1 MPKLLIYLLV
11 AITGISAATA
21 TESNTPIKSLLLS
34 KHDGTE
40 IVLMLD
46 ETPTITFDKS
56 MYDFSAWNAHIR
68 TDGFVI
74 DIAPSEIRSIIPSE
88 RVFSGINEILA
99 PGNNGDVFLDYRGED
114 ILIETSTEG
123 ITAEIYDFSG
133 IRHLHRQ
140 LMPGT
145 TVIRLNH
152 LSKGYYI
159 IKVGS
164 QTLKI
169 NKL

>member
-1 MPKLLIYLLV
+1 MPRLLISLLV

-21 TESNTPIKSLLLS
+21 TETNTSIKSLLLS

-46 ETPTITFDKS
+46 EMPTITFDMNMS
-56 MYDFSAWNAHIR
+56 NFSAWNAHIR

-74 DIAPSEIRSIIPSE
+74 DVAPSEIRSIVPSE

-99 PGNNGDVFLDYRGED
+99 PGNNGDVYLDYRGED
-114 ILIETSTEG
+114 ILIETSKEG
-123 ITAEIYDFSG
+123 IAIEIYDFSG
-133 IRHLHRQ
+133 IRHLHKQ
-140 LMPGT
+140 LMPGMT
-145 TVIRLNH
+145 IIRLDH
-152 LSKGYYI
+152 LPKGNYI
-159 IKVGS
+159 IKIGS